1 MFAVNKIGDLD
12 SRKLE
17 PALFYYLRKR
27 FEELSGV
34 YQIAD
39 LTCVGSVFVFE
50 GFETEDDLHT
60 IGIHSGF
67 RDIPFEFVYRVC
79 IETPDKTLEVFNG
92 CVCLN
97 NDYAVEIVA
106 VCGNMNNDLQQC
118 MCENIASEEHLY
130 FDLEEQHEQ

>member
-17 PALFYYLRKR
+17 PALLYYLHKR

-60 IGIHSGF
+60 IGIHTGF
-67 RDIPFEFVYRVC
+67 RDIPFEFVHRVC

-106 VCGNMNNDLQQC
+106 VFGHMNGDLQQC